1 MFFSVSAII
10 SIFGDEVNAPPIAYE
25 KNGPTAQPGVDM
37 NTSKSLMLL
46 GLLVLP
52 LISARAEDI
61 GSVNTTFKV
70 LGPDNKIVVQVFDD
84 PDIDGVACYLS
95 AARTGGIKGGLGLAE
110 DTSDASIACR
120 QVGPITIKSK
130 FDPGDQV
137 FSEKRSIMFKKLRV
151 VRFLDQKRNTLV
163 YLAYSDKLIDG
174 SPKNSISAVPIM
186 PWPAQTATAG
196 K

>member
-1 MFFSVSAII
+1 M
-10 SIFGDEVNAPPIAYE
+10 
-25 KNGPTAQPGVDM
+25 
-37 NTSKSLMLL
+37 
-46 GLLVLP
+46 
-52 LISARAEDI
+52 
-61 GSVNTTFKV
+61 

-84 PDIDGVACYLS
+84 PGVDGVSCYLS

-120 QVGPITIKSK
+120 QVGPITVKQK
-130 FDPGDQV
+130 FSPGDQV
-137 FSEKRSIMFKKLRV
+137 FSESRSFLFKRLRV

-174 SPKNSISAVPIM
+174 SPKNSVSAVPIM
-186 PWPAQTATAG
+186 PWPGEAPA

>member
-1 MFFSVSAII
+1 M
-10 SIFGDEVNAPPIAYE
+10 
-25 KNGPTAQPGVDM
+25 
-37 NTSKSLMLL
+37 
-46 GLLVLP
+46 
-52 LISARAEDI
+52 
-61 GSVNTTFKV
+61 
-70 LGPDNKIVVQVFDD
+70 LGPDNKIVVQAFDD

-120 QVGPITIKSK
+120 QVGSITIKQK
-130 FDPGDQV
+130 FENGDQV
-137 FSEKRSIMFKKLRV
+137 FAESRSFLFKKLRV

-174 SPKNSISAVPIM
+174 SPKNSVSSVPIM
-186 PWPAQTATAG
+186 PWPGAPAG

>member
-1 MFFSVSAII
+1 MISA
-10 SIFGDEVNAPPIAYE
+10 A
-25 KNGPTAQPGVDM
+25 
-37 NTSKSLMLL
+37 
-46 GLLVLP
+46 
-52 LISARAEDI
+52 SARAEDI
-61 GSVNTTFKV
+61 GSVNTTFKM
-70 LGPDNKIVVQVFDD
+70 LGPDNKIVVQAFDD

-95 AARTGGIKGGLGLAE
+95 GARTGGIKGGLGLAE

-130 FDPGDQV
+130 FEDGDQV
-137 FSEKRSIMFKKLRV
+137 FSEKRSLLFKRLRV

-174 SPKNSISAVPIM
+174 SLKNSVSSVPIM
-186 PWPAQTATAG
+186 PWPGQPA

>member
-1 MFFSVSAII
+1 VLA
-10 SIFGDEVNAPPIAYE
+10 
-25 KNGPTAQPGVDM
+25 
-37 NTSKSLMLL
+37 LL
-46 GLLVLP
+46 TFPAAADDL
-52 LISARAEDI
+52 

-95 AARTGGIKGGLGLAE
+95 GARTGGIKGGLGLAE

-120 QVGPITIKSK
+120 QVGPIAIKTK
-130 FDPGDQV
+130 FENGDQV
-137 FSEKRSIMFKKLRV
+137 FSERRSLLFKRLRV

-174 SPKNSISAVPIM
+174 SPKNSVSAVPIM
-186 PWPAQTATAG
+186 PWPPAQQPGTPAAMPG

>member
-1 MFFSVSAII
+1 
-10 SIFGDEVNAPPIAYE
+10 
-25 KNGPTAQPGVDM
+25 
-37 NTSKSLMLL
+37 
-46 GLLVLP
+46 
-52 LISARAEDI
+52 
-61 GSVNTTFKV
+61 V

-84 PDIDGVACYLS
+84 PDVDGVACYLS

-120 QVGPITIKSK
+120 QVGAIAIKKK
-130 FDPGDQV
+130 FDPGDEV
-137 FSEKRSIMFKKLRV
+137 FTERRSVLFKKLRV

-163 YLAYSDKLIDG
+163 YLAYSDKLVDG

-186 PWPAQTATAG
+186 PWPTETAATA